1 MIAFIRRLLG
11 LERMAPMT
19 DPRDRADARR
29 SVQRVHA
36 LSRKL
41 DHLRQRELTVRLEV
55 RGRR

>member
-11 LERMAPMT
+11 LERMVPMT
-19 DPRDRADARR
+19 DPRDRADAKR
-29 SVQRVHA
+29 SVQRVKR

-41 DHLRQRELTVRLEV
+41 DHMRQRELTVRLEV